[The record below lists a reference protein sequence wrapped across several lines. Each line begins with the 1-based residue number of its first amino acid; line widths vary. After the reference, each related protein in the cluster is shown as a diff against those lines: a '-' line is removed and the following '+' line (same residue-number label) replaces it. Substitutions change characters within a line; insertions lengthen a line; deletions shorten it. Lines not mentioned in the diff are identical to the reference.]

1 MLRLPFFSRGAPAEP
16 RQRLAADEST
26 SLRIEP
32 SGNGY
37 VYDERFFN
45 SFQEVQ
51 CYRYVK
57 HLGIPPG
64 KVHHEYR
71 VGDSRFDF
79 FPLRRVFWGHHPIN
93 LKLGHDIYRY
103 GKRRRA
109 ILDSNGYRGVPLVV
123 SDVMF
128 EDVSDI
134 CKAMIDHGVDFRCGE
149 VPEDR
154 SLVFVKSY
162 EDEFRLEML
171 SLIHT
176 ALSSG

>member
-1 MLRLPFFSRGAPAEP
+1 MLRLPFFSRGAPAKP
-16 RQRLAADEST
+16 RQRLAADEPASM
-26 SLRIEP
+26 RAEP
-32 SGNGY
+32 AGNGY
-37 VYDERFFN
+37 LYDERYFN

-51 CYRYVK
+51 CYRYLK

-71 VGDSRFDF
+71 VGENSFDF
-79 FPLRRVFWGHHPIN
+79 FPLRRVFWEHHPIN

-109 ILDSNGYRGVPLVV
+109 ILDSNGYDSVPLVV
-123 SDVMF
+123 SDAMF

-134 CKAMIDHGVDFRCGE
+134 CKTMMDHGVDFRRGE

-154 SLVFVKSY
+154 RLVFVKSY

-171 SLIHT
+171 SLIH
-176 ALSSG
+176 ANLMSD